1 MNGALWDRQVLLP
14 RPGRTLGRV
23 AIGLV
28 VPAVLIA
35 VAMARGG
42 RPATTLFG
50 ALFIVA
56 QVALALATAHKEMLA
71 ASFSYF
77 QPGLRRRMGGAQ
89 LVWAL
94 ACGAASAAV
103 VGAAHGGLGPAG
115 VATVFAVA
123 VTVYAVF
130 ALLALHLFWAFQL
143 SWFLFY
149 TIFLLPWLDRAAAA
163 GGMDAFLAQPLPWVG
178 AAAVGLALLRWR
190 VTAAA
195 QHRRIYGAVVLGP
208 DDIFRPGRVRE
219 LKELRSRHAR
229 PGQGPRWRAR
239 LVDAS
244 LVRAA
249 VAARTGR
256 DTAAVAWFQVY
267 GSLAQALSR
276 RTWVVVFM
284 AFAVACFGL
293 FGGYYDG
300 SRAPQGDDLD
310 RWFAGLAFQW
320 ATFPLI
326 VVCMAANGVLP
337 LLRSRR
343 AGFRA
348 ELLVLAWATALSALL
363 AAVTVG
369 VFTLFESALP
379 ALPWR
384 GGEVPFLAPR
394 LHGLWLVP
402 MLAPV
407 LWLAAAVR
415 PKPYSTMP
423 TLVMTQ
429 AFLVGHAAMTMFPYA
444 VAVPVAAVLAAVAG
458 VVAFRLRRRWWA
470 GGDHPV

>member
-1 MNGALWDRQVLLP
+1 
-14 RPGRTLGRV
+14 
-23 AIGLV
+23 
-28 VPAVLIA
+28 
-35 VAMARGG
+35 
-42 RPATTLFG
+42 
-50 ALFIVA
+50 
-56 QVALALATAHKEMLA
+56 
-71 ASFSYF
+71 
-77 QPGLRRRMGGAQ
+77 
-89 LVWAL
+89 
-94 ACGAASAAV
+94 
-103 VGAAHGGLGPAG
+103 
-115 VATVFAVA
+115 
-123 VTVYAVF
+123 
-130 ALLALHLFWAFQL
+130 
-143 SWFLFY
+143 
-149 TIFLLPWLDRAAAA
+149 
-163 GGMDAFLAQPLPWVG
+163 DAFLAHPLPWAG
-178 AAAVGLALLRWR
+178 AAVVGLALLHWR
-190 VTAAA
+190 MTSAA

-239 LVDAS
+239 LVEAS

-249 VAARTGR
+249 AAARFGR

-276 RTWVVVFM
+276 RTWVVVLL
-284 AFAVACFGL
+284 AFAVTCFGI

-300 SRAPQGDDLD
+300 YRAPQGDDLD

-326 VVCMAANGVLP
+326 VVCLAASGVMP

-363 AAVTVG
+363 AAVTAG
-369 VFTLFESALP
+369 IFALLESALP

-384 GGEVPFLAPR
+384 GAEVSFLAPR
-394 LHGLWLVP
+394 PHGVWLVP
-402 MLAPV
+402 LLAPV
-407 LWLAAAVR
+407 LWLAAAAR

-444 VAVPVAAVLAAVAG
+444 AAVPAAVVLAVVAG

-470 GGDHPV
+470 RGDQTV